1 MPLGE
6 LIRYFNA
13 AVSDGDSTLYDQ
25 GGYIAA
31 WHDGLHLGSLFEPIV
46 DLRNERIV
54 GHQASLA
61 ARHDDGRTVSEE
73 DAYARSATPAT
84 IVPFDRLVRTLHTL
98 NFLAQSRHA
107 GGFLLLPVHARHLR
121 AVNSQHGLVFEAI
134 LKRCGLAPEDIV
146 LELDHCQLAG
156 CAHLAAALDSYRQR
170 GYRLALCGI
179 ERPFAAMQA
188 LQLAPDIIRLPDGA
202 TDESV
207 ALLRQGRATLLQSG
221 IASRRQYESARNA
234 TVELGQGALFGEP
247 QADCRAT
254 HSSNRVAYNSQLSIG
269 ASR

>member
-13 AVSDGDSTLYDQ
+13 AVSDGDSTLYEQ
-25 GGYIAA
+25 GGRVAA

-54 GHQASLA
+54 GHQATLA
-61 ARHDDGRTVSEE
+61 ARLDDGRTVSDQ
-73 DAYARSATPAT
+73 DAYAQSATPVT

-98 NFLAQSRHA
+98 NFLSQRRHA

-121 AVNSQHGLVFEAI
+121 AVRSQHGLVFEAV
-134 LKRCGLAPEDIV
+134 LKRCGLAPDDII
-146 LELDHCQLAG
+146 LELDHRELAG
-156 CAHLAAALDSYRQR
+156 CAHLAEALDSYRQR

-179 ERPFAAMQA
+179 DSPHAAMQA
-188 LQLAPDIIRLPDGA
+188 LQLTPDVIRLPVGA
-202 TDESV
+202 AGEIIT
-207 ALLRQGRATLLQSG
+207 LLRHGRVSLLLSG
-221 IASRRQYESARNA
+221 IASRPQRESARA
-234 TVELGQGALFGEP
+234 AGVELGKGALFGEP

-254 HSSNRVAYNSQLSIG
+254 HSSHGVAYNSVS
-269 ASR
+269 